1 MPRAT
6 AKPSTRLARKRVK
19 TPASR
24 SSIQAADGLME
35 LAVDAAHSRNLPAFL
50 ERFAQRAT
58 RMVDA
63 RWGGVMVF
71 RGRETDL
78 YQAQADEDM
87 GELQAAQQAT
97 LIRLGREARV
107 EAETLTVSFDP
118 DGQMAD
124 VTFVPITASDEE
136 SLGCLCLIRRKGTPS
151 PGEKHLL
158 HALASHAALSLEN
171 F

>member
-19 TPASR
+19 TLASR
-24 SSIQAADGLME
+24 PAIQAADELME

-58 RMVDA
+58 RMLDA

-78 YQAQADEDM
+78 YQAGGDAA
-87 GELQAAQQAT
+87 ELQASHQAT
-97 LIRLGREARV
+97 LIRLGREMRADV
-107 EAETLTVSFDP
+107 ETLAVSFDP
-118 DGQMAD
+118 PLTGGARW
-124 VTFVPITASDEE
+124 A
-136 SLGCLCLIRRKGTPS
+136 
-151 PGEKHLL
+151 
-158 HALASHAALSLEN
+158 
-171 F
+171 

>member
-6 AKPSTRLARKRVK
+6 AKPSTQSARKRVK

-24 SSIQAADGLME
+24 PAIHAADELME

-58 RMVDA
+58 RMLDA

-78 YQAQADEDM
+78 YQAGGGAA
-87 GELQAAQQAT
+87 ELQAAHQAT
-97 LIRLGREARV
+97 LIRLGRDARDI
-107 EAETLTVSFDP
+107 AETVKISFDP
-118 DGQMAD
+118 PLDAATGGQHRNAHVAD

-136 SLGCLCLIRRKGTPS
+136 SLGCLCL
-151 PGEKHLL
+151 
-158 HALASHAALSLEN
+158 
-171 F
+171 